1 MAEVRHRVGIRGS
14 VADIYI
20 ALVEPSQLG
29 GWWASYASGT
39 PEVGKT
45 LDLTFGELVTL
56 SFVIRDLQ
64 RNLLVHLECSSGPF
78 PWQGSQL
85 HFALEDADDQVFVTL
100 THSNNGAGDESFVY
114 FSTKWPL
121 YLLSLRDFIET
132 GSGRPYPNDIKI
144 HYGD

>member
-14 VADIYI
+14 AADIYV
-20 ALVEPSQLG
+20 ALVEPNELG
-29 GWWASYASGT
+29 GWWATYASGI

-56 SFVIRDLQ
+56 SFVIRDL
-64 RNLLVHLECSSGPF
+64 RPNLLVQLECSSGPF
-78 PWQGSQL
+78 PWLGSRLQ
-85 HFALEDADDQVFVTL
+85 FALEKTDDQVFVTL
-100 THSNNGAGDESFVY
+100 THSNNDADEDSFLY

-121 YLLSLRDFIET
+121 YLLSLRDLIET
-132 GSGRPYPNDIKI
+132 GNGQPYPNDIKI